1 MYLRLI
7 ICVIYR
13 VDNLFGRGRG
23 RIGCVRV
30 ARRRRR
36 FILDRRDVSSRR
48 AGRFAQQSDSRTGQP
63 QQHRTELPESVRW
76 PTASG
81 DASVER
87 SRFESRQRSFDVCLN
102 TM

>member
-1 MYLRLI
+1 MI

-13 VDNLFGRGRG
+13 LENRFGRGRG
-23 RIGCVRV
+23 WFRRVRV

-48 AGRFAQQSDSRTGQP
+48 VGRGAQQSDGRTGQP
-63 QQHRTELPESVRW
+63 QQHRAELLESVRW

-87 SRFESRQRSFDVCLN
+87 SRFESRQRSVDFCLN
-102 TM
+102 TIL